1 MTGIQH
7 IRVIKHEEGSESF
20 IGNRLYDHAIS
31 PFRVAFFRT
40 FMAYRV
46 PASLPQVLRT
56 RKTWEVE
63 QSAIQIMLEIEMA
76 LTVVVTFPN
85 DPWPN
90 TLSSSNCAGD
100 ALSHPSLVS
109 SRTSISCSSLEP
121 LAEVWNKSFLCPCG
135 LSRFT
140 RTSFA
145 PPSSISHFVLL
156 RSARVRVLVGVGH
169 PGGGGVRN
177 ANLHVA
183 KGKKTKMR
191 GIDFFSL
198 ARSHLL
204 FRRLLFFCGCEIV
217 GGGGAVASRAG
228 GGPLSGELSAA
239 HLLPGVLERQRHLG
253 RAGSPVQ
260 AGGRSLNRTT
270 LSSSCRVVRRRM
282 NAGSSLTAAGS
293 SPSRS
298 RDP

>member
-63 QSAIQIMLEIEMA
+63 RSAIQIMLEIEMA

-121 LAEVWNKSFLCPCG
+121 LAEVWNKSFFFMSMRLEQVHEDKFRSSFVNLSLRSPAICSSPGPRRCRTPRRRWGQERESACG
-135 LSRFT
+135 EGKNENEGESIFFP
-140 RTSFA
+140 RTVA
-145 PPSSISHFVLL
+145 PVVSSPPFLL
-156 RSARVRVLVGVGH
+156 R
-169 PGGGGVRN
+169 
-177 ANLHVA
+177 
-183 KGKKTKMR
+183 
-191 GIDFFSL
+191 
-198 ARSHLL
+198 
-204 FRRLLFFCGCEIV
+204 RRHCW
-217 GGGGAVASRAG
+217 RW
-228 GGPLSGELSAA
+228 
-239 HLLPGVLERQRHLG
+239 G
-253 RAGSPVQ
+253 R
-260 AGGRSLNRTT
+260 R
-270 LSSSCRVVRRRM
+270 C
-282 NAGSSLTAAGS
+282 
-293 SPSRS
+293 
-298 RDP
+298 